1 MKRIAIL
8 GATGSIGTTCL
19 NAIRSGKLDAE
30 PVFLLSSS
38 SDTSALSSEFR
49 CKALQSSSSSYD
61 EIRDCLESSSPDIV
75 LNAVSGTAG
84 LGYTMMAIS
93 SGIDIALANKES
105 LVLGGDLVMESAKEK
120 GISITPVDSEHSAIH
135 SLLKGRKAK
144 KLIITASGG
153 PFVDREDLSSVT
165 IEEALHHPTWKM
177 GSKITIDSATLAN
190 KGQEVIEASVLFA
203 FPARSIDVTVHRQS
217 IVHSMIEMEDGAVY
231 ALLST
236 PDMTLPIV
244 SAIQGTDSGIG
255 AVPPLSFSNLD
266 LTFRDWN
273 RERFPMLALAYEALD
288 LGGSYTIAYAAADE
302 VLVNQFLSGKIPFLA
317 IGDVTRRVF
326 EKDWSYKPRTLC
338 EILGI
343 EEKAR
348 RETEALCSH
357 IF

>member
-30 PVFLLSSS
+30 PVFLLSST
-38 SDTSALSSEFR
+38 SDIAHLGSEFHAT
-49 CKALQSSSSSYD
+49 ALRSSHSSRS
-61 EIRDCLESSSPDIV
+61 EILDKLQSSSPDIV

-84 LGYTMMAIS
+84 LSYTMEAIDL
-93 SGIDIALANKES
+93 GYDIALANKES
-105 LVLGGDLVMESAKEK
+105 LVLGGRLVMESAAER
-120 GISITPVDSEHSAIH
+120 GVSIIPVDSEHSAIY
-135 SLLKGRKAK
+135 SLLRGRRAR

-153 PFVDREDLSSVT
+153 PFRDRMDLSSVT
-165 IEEALHHPTWKM
+165 VEEALCHPTWKM
-177 GSKITIDSATLAN
+177 GRKITIDSATLAN
-190 KGQEVIEASVLFA
+190 KGQEVIEASVLFS
-203 FPARSIDVTVHRQS
+203 FPPEAIEVTVHKES